1 MTDLNEESISKL
13 LADIQK
19 EKLSTELFVYCQ
31 SAECEC
37 VKMYG
42 AMDNYCKFYTMA
54 ARKKPTLLRSDANE
68 SSPIGD

>member
-1 MTDLNEESISKL
+1 MTELNEESL
-13 LADIQK
+13 LEALIEIRK

-42 AMDNYCKFYTMA
+42 AMDNYCKSYA
-54 ARKKPTLLRSDANE
+54 IEAIHEPKSDEIN
-68 SSPIGD
+68 